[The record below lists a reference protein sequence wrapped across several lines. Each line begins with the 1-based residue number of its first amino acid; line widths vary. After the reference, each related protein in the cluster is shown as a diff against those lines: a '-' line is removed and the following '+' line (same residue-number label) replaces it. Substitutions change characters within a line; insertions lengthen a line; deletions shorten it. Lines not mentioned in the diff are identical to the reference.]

1 METTATTKEKEFSNQ
16 IYSLL
21 LYMSVFL
28 ILYNAWFRFEPY
40 LMASAGGL
48 RPALEIFGKI
58 IGGFSVPEAYHTNN
72 VGAHL
77 VLVLGAFTAMVSQP
91 RAETK
96 ATRTQGNMNLIFG
109 ALLIIGAAY
118 WTFERMGAWGFLAL
132 VAAQGA
138 GLMLVIR
145 GGLVFASMVARPD
158 IDVFNDTNEQFPQFQ
173 KLIINDYSVN
183 YKLQYRYG
191 GKWNEGYVNVINP
204 QRAVLVIGSQ
214 GSGKTFTVLNPAIWQ
229 SIYKGYASVVY
240 DVKYPDLTME
250 AYNALAKSLA
260 NDKYAFGEL
269 PGGGPVVPEFAVINF
284 DDPNVS
290 ARCNPLGPT
299 YIRNIDE
306 ASETAKQL
314 LLNLNRT
321 WIKKEGDFFC
331 DSAIN
336 YLTMVIWFLRLMEDK
351 YAPQLNG
358 RVLCTLPHCIELIAQ
373 NPNTVIDVV
382 AAYREMDAY
391 SAIFKVAR
399 ENKAGKQLAGQ
410 VASAQNALARLAS
423 PSIYWV
429 MSGDDITLDINNPLR
444 PKVLC
449 LANNPL
455 RLTVYGAAL
464 SVYTSTIMR
473 SIYQFKKAGTK
484 SAFFIDEL
492 PTMYLKGLDS
502 FIATVRSYKVA
513 TWLGIQDME
522 QMTKDYGREEANVI
536 LNTCGTV
543 FSGAVNSQSAETI
556 SKMFGRT
563 QQSSTSTSYQKSDVN
578 FSESSRMEQLVPA
591 SKIATLSQGNFV
603 GKVADNYG
611 EDIDRKLFNGFIP
624 VESDQMKQEFD
635 TLPQRGVT
643 GQMVENNF
651 FVIKEDIEAL
661 LRWEQNGGLI

>member
-16 IYSLL
+16 IYSLM
-21 LYMSVFL
+21 LYVSVFL

-48 RPALEIFGKI
+48 RPVLEVFGKI
-58 IGGFSVPEAYHTNN
+58 IGGFAVSAAYHTNN
-72 VGAHL
+72 VGAYF
-77 VLVLGAFTAMVSQP
+77 VLVLGAFTAMVSRP
-91 RAETK
+91 KAETK
-96 ATRTQGNMNLIFG
+96 ATKTQGNTNLIFG
-109 ALLIIGAAY
+109 ALLIVGAAY

-132 VAAQGA
+132 VAAQGI

-145 GGLVFASMVARPD
+145 GGLVFASMVAKPD

-173 KLIINDYSVN
+173 KLLINDYSVN
-183 YKLQYRYG
+183 YKLQYQYG

-229 SIYKGYASVVY
+229 SIYKGYATVVY

-250 AYNALAKSLA
+250 TYNALAKSLA
-260 NDKYAFGEL
+260 NNKYIFGKREDGS
-269 PGGGPVVPEFAVINF
+269 PIIPEFAVINF
-284 DDPNVS
+284 DDPTVS
-290 ARCNPLGPT
+290 ARSNPLGPA
-299 YIRNIDE
+299 YIRTIDE
-306 ASETAKQL
+306 AGETAKQL
-314 LLNLNRT
+314 LLNLNRD
-321 WIKKEGDFFC
+321 WIKKLGFFEN
-331 DSAIN
+331 SAIN
-336 YLTMVIWFLRLMEDK
+336 YLTMVIWFLRMMEDK
-351 YAPQLNG
+351 YQKQLNG
-358 RVLCTLPHCIELIAQ
+358 RVVCTLPHAIELIAKNFNQ
-373 NPNTVIDVV
+373 VLDAVM
-382 AAYREMDAY
+382 AYPELDAY
-391 SAIFKVAR
+391 SAIFLVAK
-399 ENKAGKQLAGQ
+399 ENKAGEQLAGQ
-410 VASAQNALARLAS
+410 VASAQNSLAGLAS

-429 MSGDDITLDINNPLR
+429 MSGDDITLDINNPER

-449 LANNPL
+449 LANNPQ
-455 RLTVYGAAL
+455 RLMVYGAAL
-464 SVYTSTIMR
+464 SVYTSTIMQ
-473 SIYQFKKAGTK
+473 SIYQFKKEGMK

-556 SKMFGRT
+556 SKMFGKT
-563 QQSSTSTSYQKSDVN
+563 QQASVSTSYQKAEVN

-603 GKVADNYG
+603 GKVADNFG
-611 EDIDRKLFNGFIP
+611 EDIDKKLFNGFIP
-624 VESDQMKQEFD
+624 VETGQMKHD
-635 TLPQRGVT
+635 YDKLPQRGVT
-643 GQMVENNF
+643 AEMVDDNF
-651 FVIKEDIEAL
+651 YAIKENINAL
-661 LRWEQNGGLI
+661 LRWELDGKLI